1 MLVRVLVFLLETIFS
16 LLMGAALVR
25 AWMNWHRVSMTVQP
39 GRFVMALTDW
49 LVKPLRRALPKALAQ
64 ARVDWASIFAA
75 LVLALLYALVWS
87 LIFGVML
94 GVVHWGP
101 GVSPT
106 AFLILLGFAVKMLA
120 KVALQTAMIIVLG
133 YVILSW
139 VQPGSPVYVMLA
151 RLSDPLLS
159 PLRRVLPVLGGVDLS
174 PLVLLL
180 MLQVGL
186 MVIS

>member
-1 MLVRVLVFLLETIFS
+1 MLVRIFAFLLETVFF
-16 LLMGAALVR
+16 LLIGAALLR
-25 AWMNWHRVSMTVQP
+25 AWMNWQRVSMTAQP
-39 GRFVMALTDW
+39 GRFVMAVTDW
-49 LVKPLRRALPKALAQ
+49 LVRPLRRALPKAWTQ
-64 ARVDWASIFAA
+64 SRIDWASVVAA
-75 LVLALLYALVWS
+75 VLLALLHALIWT
-87 LIFGVML
+87 LLFGVLL

-101 GVSPT
+101 GFSPT
-106 AFLILLGFAVKMLA
+106 ALLILLGFAAKMLV

-159 PLRRVLPVLGGVDLS
+159 PLRRVLPLLGGVDLS

-180 MLQVGL
+180 ILQVGL
-186 MVIS
+186 MVLG